1 MRGRERRKEG
11 TQRGGRKGGREE
23 KGLQEENTE
32 RKGGKIRQR
41 REARLQHAGLRERE
55 TPAEGAS
62 IPRRPRGAP
71 RAASKGLSP
80 RKCTTL
86 WGGRGDGA
94 GNAERSTVRVCFP
107 YANLGRSER
116 EKKTEEIDRRKRKG
130 RINIKKSRT
139 V

>member
-1 MRGRERRKEG
+1 MKIQEWKEDKRERKEKEG
-11 TQRGGRKGGREE
+11 TQRGGRKGGRKE
-23 KGLQEENTE
+23 KGLKEENTE

-71 RAASKGLSP
+71 RAAPKGLSP

-94 GNAERSTVRVCFP
+94 GKHGLCVFP
-107 YANLGRSER
+107 LHQPGLL
-116 EKKTEEIDRRKRKG
+116 
-130 RINIKKSRT
+130 RT
-139 V
+139 

>member
-1 MRGRERRKEG
+1 MK
-11 TQRGGRKGGREE
+11 
-23 KGLQEENTE
+23 EENTE

-62 IPRRPRGAP
+62 VPRRPRGAP

-86 WGGRGDGA
+86 WGGRGMGRGMQRDA
-94 GNAERSTVRVCFP
+94 RSVCASLTPTWAAPNVRRRP
-107 YANLGRSER
+107 RKS
-116 EKKTEEIDRRKRKG
+116 TEGKG
-130 RINIKKSRT
+130 KGGLT
-139 V
+139 

>member
-1 MRGRERRKEG
+1 M
-11 TQRGGRKGGREE
+11 EE
-23 KGLQEENTE
+23 KGLKEENTE

-80 RKCTTL
+80 RKRTTL

-94 GNAERSTVRVCFP
+94 ENAERARSVCVSLTPTWAAPNVRRP
-107 YANLGRSER
+107 
-116 EKKTEEIDRRKRKG
+116 RKSAEGKG
-130 RINIKKSRT
+130 KVGLT
-139 V
+139 